1 MLFALF
7 SALHCSLQA
16 SIVDLSAADYFFKY
30 FIFWSLQK
38 DFAFPCPVPFLEIG
52 KGKESQ

>member
-16 SIVDLSAADYFFKY
+16 SIVDLSAADYFLKY